1 MGIPRYLESTIKS
14 LIKCCTEALQTEVNG
29 LRTDVDDL
37 QDIVGDYKEYV
48 ATVTQSGTAAPV
60 PTVLHNTLGGTLVW
74 TRSATG
80 TYLATLTGAFPTAS
94 KVVILTSFTSSDLAP
109 AGSIALTSA
118 VRDTANRLKFI
129 TATMDNAGARTV
141 ADSALSISL
150 IVRVYP

>member
-1 MGIPRYLESTIKS
+1 MLPKNLYNEIKKMIFQFTS
-14 LIKCCTEALQTEVNG
+14 SQRTDIAALQTV
-29 LRTDVDDL
+29 
-37 QDIVGDYKEYV
+37 VGTYKEYV
-48 ATVTQSGTAAPV
+48 ATVTQTGTAAPAA
-60 PTVLHNTLGGTLVW
+60 TVLNNTLGGTLVW

-94 KVVILTSFTSSDLAP
+94 KVVIIPSFTSSDLAP

-141 ADSALSISL
+141 ADSTLSISL
-150 IVRVYP
+150 IIRVYP

>member
-1 MGIPRYLESTIKS
+1 MTGLPKNLFNKIKQMIFQYTSTQRSDIA
-14 LIKCCTEALQTEVNG
+14 ALQTA
-29 LRTDVDDL
+29 
-37 QDIVGDYKEYV
+37 VGTYKEYV
-48 ATVTQSGTAAPV
+48 ATVTQTGTAAPV
-60 PTVLHNTLGGTLVW
+60 ATVLNNTLGGTLVW
-74 TRSATG
+74 TRSAAG

-118 VRDTANRLKFI
+118 VRDTANRLRFI

-150 IVRVYP
+150 TVRVYP

>member
-1 MGIPRYLESTIKS
+1 MGIPRYLESQIKS
-14 LIKCCTEALQTEVNG
+14 LIKCCTEALQTEVDG
-29 LRTDVDDL
+29 LRTDV
-37 QDIVGDYKEYV
+37 GTYKEYV
-48 ATVTQSGTAAPV
+48 ATVTQTGTAAPV

-74 TRSATG
+74 TRSGVG

-94 KVVILTSFTSSDLAP
+94 KVVIIPSFTSSDLAP

-141 ADSALSISL
+141 ADSALNISV
-150 IVRVYP
+150 IIRVYP